1 VAKEN
6 NMDTEQV
13 KKVIEAQ
20 DKLISE
26 PEKNIE
32 QTVVMSQAVS
42 IDEYEE
48 VKKMW
53 TQQYEK
59 GEIPATEN
67 IKTRSEWVDQDIVVI
82 TNTLNKL
89 FSSDLTIKQQG
100 LDEVGYILPIF
111 LVNNLSGEQLV
122 TYLKAKIEAAKTV
135 QALID
140 REKEVTERLKAK
152 VEEVDVMKPKAKEA
166 AKTMELKEELK
177 I

>member
-1 VAKEN
+1 
-6 NMDTEQV
+6 M
-13 KKVIEAQ
+13 
-20 DKLISE
+20 
-26 PEKNIE
+26 
-32 QTVVMSQAVS
+32 
-42 IDEYEE
+42 
-48 VKKMW
+48 
-53 TQQYEK
+53 
-59 GEIPATEN
+59 
-67 IKTRSEWVDQDIVVI
+67 
-82 TNTLNKL
+82 
-89 FSSDLTIKQQG
+89 
-100 LDEVGYILPIF
+100 PIF